1 MNEQPA
7 ESVAIKACCWKHVW
21 HIPGCW
27 RCEAREWRRKK
38 DAAQHDGDEC

>member
-1 MNEQPA
+1 M
-7 ESVAIKACCWKHVW
+7 KAHCWKHVW

-38 DAAQHDGDEC
+38 DQAALLDRSQRAD